1 MSPSIQE
8 KVSANQ
14 SLRIDVPVYLLA
26 FLQCYTLWQF
36 GVIYYSG
43 KTLSILGRTPLP
55 VGIETTAAAILL
67 GGLASILLT
76 RLFPCRLVR
85 VFRVALPAALL
96 GTLLLFFPL
105 PDVVLELSFYLSV
118 FVNLLLFG
126 CCHGLVILLF
136 TEQTAMK
143 TLAAEVLVTAPFII
157 LLQGDLFEI
166 PYTAVNA
173 LTAAAIAL
181 IWFAVRRLPDQ
192 RLPLQFARREER
204 GGVPKILFAGL
215 LFLIFMA
222 TLLMEM
228 ALSVG
233 ESTRHGT
240 ATLYAF
246 SFLSGLLFLLLWRG
260 LKLSPLQIFPKLLSI
275 MCVGFVLVM
284 ASFVFPQL
292 RIIACAALGLS
303 FAVFMFISYFGQYV
317 FRLYPSRWIVPA
329 FPAMILLA
337 VVVHTLTLEW
347 LREHLTALYVGY
359 AVAAAVMLV
368 LYLQMEPFLSY
379 HRGHTG
385 YPLRG
390 EAVAEPLAAGGG
402 AELEAETAQ
411 PEIAVREQGAGAP
424 EPPPDEP
431 CTDTYPDAFQGL
443 SPTECAVA
451 DLILRGF
458 TFSEIAVR
466 LNMKE
471 NAQRFHRK
479 NIYAKLGIHSR
490 KELFELV
497 KDREKAFT
505 S

>member
-1 MSPSIQE
+1 MSPSMQE
-8 KVSANQ
+8 KVSGNQ

-26 FLQCYTLWQF
+26 FIQCYTLWQF
-36 GVIYYSG
+36 GIIYYSG
-43 KTLSILGRTPLP
+43 QTLSILGRTPLP
-55 VGIETTAAAILL
+55 IEIETTSIAILL

-76 RLFPCRLVR
+76 RLFPRRLVR
-85 VFRVALPAALL
+85 IFRVALPAALL
-96 GTLLLFFPL
+96 GSLLLFFPL
-105 PDVVLELSFYLSV
+105 PDAVLEISFYLSV

-136 TEQTAMK
+136 TERTAMR
-143 TLAAEVLVTAPFII
+143 TIAAEALTTAPFII

-166 PYTAVNA
+166 SYTAVNA
-173 LTAAAIAL
+173 LTVVVIGL
-181 IWFAVRRLPDQ
+181 IWYASWRLPDQ
-192 RLPLQFARREER
+192 RLPLQFVRKGER

-228 ALSVG
+228 ALSAG
-233 ESTRHGT
+233 ESTAHGT
-240 ATLYAF
+240 AVLYIF
-246 SFLSGLLFLLLWRG
+246 SLVSGLLFLLLWKG
-260 LKLSPLQIFPKLLSI
+260 LKLSPLQIFPKFLSV

-292 RIIACAALGLS
+292 RIIACAVLGLS
-303 FAVFMFISYFGQYV
+303 FVVFMFISYFGQYV

-337 VVVHTLTLEW
+337 TIVHALSLEL
-347 LREHLTALYVGY
+347 LREHLTAMYVGY

-379 HRGHTG
+379 HRSHTG
-385 YPLRG
+385 QPLQK
-390 EAVAEPLAAGGG
+390 EVAPVPLVVGGG
-402 AELEAETAQ
+402 AVHPEEETARAEAAGLEQGAEAPEAET
-411 PEIAVREQGAGAP
+411 
-424 EPPPDEP
+424 PPDEP
-431 CTDTYPDAFQGL
+431 CASTYPAAFQGL

-458 TFSEIAVR
+458 TFSEIAIR

-479 NIYAKLGIHSR
+479 NVYSKLGVHSR

-497 KDREKAFT
+497 NEP
-505 S
+505 